1 MTANDPEF
9 ERWNTRFSAPDYV
22 FGIEP
27 NAFLA
32 AQAHRLR
39 PGQKALVPAD
49 GEGRNG
55 VWLARQ
61 GLDVTSLDF
70 SPAAQEKARKLA
82 ARFGV
87 KLKTELA
94 DLHAWRGEPGR
105 YDVVAAIMIQFAR
118 SPEREAI
125 FAQLSAALKPGGL
138 FLLQGYRP
146 EQLAYKTG
154 GPPTA
159 ENMYTEELLRRVFA
173 EMKILHLRA
182 HDDTIAEGAGHSG
195 MSALIDLVAEK
206 R

>member
-1 MTANDPEF
+1 MSANDPEF
-9 ERWNTRFSAPDYV
+9 QRWNTRFAAPDYV
-22 FGIEP
+22 FGTEP

-32 AQAHRLR
+32 SQAHRLK

-61 GLDVTSLDF
+61 GLDVTSVDF

-87 KLKTELA
+87 ALGTELA
-94 DLHAWRGEPGR
+94 DLRQWRPEPAR
-105 YDVVAAIMIQFAR
+105 YDIVAAIMIQFAPA
-118 SPEREAI
+118 PEREAI
-125 FAQLSAALKPGGL
+125 LRSLAAALKPGGL
-138 FLLQGYRP
+138 LLLQGYRP

-154 GPPTA
+154 GPPSA
-159 ENMYTEELLRRVFA
+159 ENMYTEEMLRRVFA
-173 EMKILHLRA
+173 DMTILHLRA
-182 HDDTIAEGAGHSG
+182 HDDPIAEGVGHSG
-195 MSALIDLVAEK
+195 MSALIDLVAEQ